1 MIDAEK
7 QQRFIELRA
16 KGWSFARIA
25 KELDTCKGTLI
36 TLSRKLQFDIQNQRA
51 VELEAIQEQ
60 LVATREARARALA
73 EHLQRV
79 EQELQKRDLSQ
90 VSTGRLFSL
99 AESLRR
105 QILRE
110 TGQVKFSSP
119 AEGIPADHYHEQ
131 IYNWS
136 P

>member
-1 MIDAEK
+1 MHAISGGMLDVDK

-60 LVATREARARALA
+60 LVATREARATRVGRAFA
-73 EHLQRV
+73 AR
-79 EQELQKRDLSQ
+79 
-90 VSTGRLFSL
+90 
-99 AESLRR
+99 
-105 QILRE
+105 
-110 TGQVKFSSP
+110 
-119 AEGIPADHYHEQ
+119 
-131 IYNWS
+131 
-136 P
+136 